1 MASGSPLRI
10 VVLGANAHARVVIEA
25 IRAMGHE
32 VAGVLD
38 RVGAAIPG
46 SDVLGA
52 PILGDDDLLPE
63 LPGLGLRS
71 VVVAIGD
78 NRLRE
83 RVADVARA
91 SGLNLPAIVHPSA
104 TVSPSARLGD
114 GCVVM
119 ARAVIGTAAWIGELA
134 IVNSGAVIEHD
145 NRIGRAAHVAS
156 GCALAGTVTVGARA
170 MLGVGCAVRPEITIG
185 DDATVGAG
193 GAVVA
198 DVPPGATVGGVP
210 ARPLRRAP
218 VR

>member
-1 MASGSPLRI
+1 MAAGPPLRI
-10 VVLGANAHARVVIEA
+10 VVLGASAHARVVIEA

-38 RVGAAIPG
+38 RIGAGMPDA
-46 SDVLGA
+46 DVLGA
-52 PILGDDDLLPE
+52 PILGDDDLLGE
-63 LPGLGLRS
+63 LAGRGLRS
-71 VVVAIGD
+71 VAVAIGD

-83 RVADVARA
+83 RVADAAARH
-91 SGLNLPAIVHPSA
+91 GLSFPAIVHPSA
-104 TVSPSARLGD
+104 LVSPSARLDD

-119 ARAVIGTAAWIGELA
+119 ARAVIGAGAWVGELA
-134 IVNSGAVIEHD
+134 IVNSGAVVEHD

-170 MLGVGCAVRPEITIG
+170 MLGVGCAVRPDITIG

-198 DVPPGATVGGVP
+198 DVPAGETVGGVP
-210 ARPLRRAP
+210 ARPLRRPP